1 MRRMMV
7 QVTDEQYDSLRRVAF
22 LERRSISDVAR
33 EAISQHLAAKAEKE
47 ASMNIKALFSEWE
60 EWNEE
65 YGKNG
70 CVTYPVVISTEHSA
84 SSYGQPVVLINGEP
98 YGPAEMPEGELQV
111 PPEYLD
117 RVRAAGYAAQ
127 PMSAEDAARH
137 WKEAEGRPVKGHWHP
152 EARLVVF

>member
-22 LERRSISDVAR
+22 LERRSISDVVR
-33 EAISQHLAAKAEKE
+33 EAISQYLAAKAQKE
-47 ASMNIKALFSEWE
+47 AEPTNIKALFSEWE

-65 YGKNG
+65 YGMNG
-70 CVTYPVVISTEHSA
+70 CVTYPVVISIGHSA
-84 SSYGQPVVLINGEP
+84 SSYGPVVLINGEP
-98 YGPAEMPEGELQV
+98 YGPAELPGELQV

-117 RVRAAGYAAQ
+117 RVRVAGYAAQ
-127 PMSAEDAARH
+127 PMTPKDAAQY